1 MSRATFF
8 KLHSWLG
15 LVTGACML
23 VIAWT
28 GSIAVF
34 KDEIDW
40 LLTPAARAD
49 AARPVRP
56 LDEIIAAARAQH
68 PDRRVVL
75 NMPYGPHWAYTAYAY
90 GKGNARFVYIDPATA
105 TVTRD
110 DEMNGYTWNAGY
122 FVRQLHVRM
131 LMGLWGRVLVGIF
144 GVALVLSV
152 ITSLWIYRDW
162 LRSLVRV
169 RRGAGRR
176 IFHMDL
182 HKAVGLWALAFNVMF
197 GATGAVLGIENLYR
211 QIYKAP
217 AAPAAS
223 AATVV
228 ETTPEAAAMRLPAG
242 ASIGATVA
250 ALAAADRAFVP
261 MVVDMTPSLAA
272 GRGALI
278 VRGDHPGALIAK
290 DASAYTI
297 DLATGTVTA
306 ATDARRAPWG
316 MYLYNVLDP
325 LHFGYFGDHAGAA
338 VGYAVKVLWALAGLT
353 PGVLSITGGYMWV
366 LRRQRSRAS
375 AAARRA
381 MIAGASALASTSPAA
396 APAASAAP
404 SPSPSFAPS
413 PVAAAASRTITSG
426 AAIAAAPKAVP
437 ASALA
442 QADHARAASRVAAWS
457 YAVGLCAFLLAGYWL
472 QAAVWQ
478 RGWPLTELLWQHWI
492 VKPLCL
498 AIVCFP
504 LTLLALWLGRHV
516 RHAAA
521 AAHAEPLDAVSAGR
535 TATLGL
541 LGAVPVGLL
550 YLAATAVLN

>member
-15 LVTGACML
+15 LVTGAFLL

-49 AARPVRP
+49 ATRPVRP
-56 LDEIIAAARAQH
+56 LDEILAAARAQH
-68 PDRRVVL
+68 PDRRIVL

-90 GKGNARFVYIDPATA
+90 GKGTNRFLYIDPATA
-105 TVTRD
+105 IVTRD
-110 DEMNGYTWNAGY
+110 DEMRGYSWNAGY

-182 HKAVGLWALAFNVMF
+182 HKAVGLWALAFNMMF
-197 GATGAVLGIENLYR
+197 GATGAVLGIENLYN
-211 QIYKAP
+211 QIYKAAAP
-217 AAPAAS
+217 AAPAPAATALAATGPAATGPAATALAATGPAVVPASAS
-223 AATVV
+223 AA
-228 ETTPEAAAMRLPAG
+228 AAASTPAVRLPA
-242 ASIGATVA
+242 SPSVGATVA
-250 ALAAADRAFVP
+250 ALAAADRAFTP
-261 MVVDMTPSLAA
+261 MVIEVTPAVRP

-297 DLATGTVTA
+297 DLATGAVTA
-306 ATDARRAPWG
+306 ALDARRAAWG
-316 MYLYNVLDP
+316 SYLYNILDP
-325 LHFGYFGDHAGAA
+325 LHFGYLGDEAGAV
-338 VGYAVKVLWALAGLT
+338 VGYAVKILWALAGLT

-366 LRRQRSRAS
+366 LRRQRSRAA

-381 MIAGASALASTSPAA
+381 MTSAIAD
-396 APAASAAP
+396 
-404 SPSPSFAPS
+404 
-413 PVAAAASRTITSG
+413 VAAQGSGSVASR
-426 AAIAAAPKAVP
+426 A
-437 ASALA
+437 
-442 QADHARAASRVAAWS
+442 HVA
-457 YAVGLCAFLLAGYWL
+457 GLCAFLLAGYWL
-472 QAAVWQ
+472 QASVWQ

-498 AIVCFP
+498 TIVCFP
-504 LTLLALWLGRHV
+504 LTLLALWLGRQAL
-516 RHAAA
+516 RA
-521 AAHAEPLDAVSAGR
+521 AAHPRGERPAALAAGR

-550 YLAATAVLN
+550 YLVATAVLN

>member
-90 GKGNARFVYIDPATA
+90 GKGNTRFVYIDPATA

-110 DEMNGYTWNAGY
+110 DEMNGYAWNAGY

-152 ITSLWIYRDW
+152 LTSLWIYRDW

-176 IFHMDL
+176 IFHMDV

-217 AAPAAS
+217 AVPAAS

-228 ETTPEAAAMRLPAG
+228 ETTPAAAAMRLPAG

-316 MYLYNVLDP
+316 LYLYNVLDP
-325 LHFGYFGDHAGAA
+325 LHFGYFGDDAGAV

-366 LRRQRSRAS
+366 LRRRRSRAS

-381 MIAGASALASTSPAA
+381 MIAGASA
-396 APAASAAP
+396 AP
-404 SPSPSFAPS
+404 SPSPVAP
-413 PVAAAASRTITSG
+413 V
-426 AAIAAAPKAVP
+426 VP
-437 ASALA
+437 AGAG
-442 QADHARAASRVAAWS
+442 ASRVAAWS

-498 AIVCFP
+498 TIVCFP
-504 LTLLALWLGRHV
+504 LTLLALWLGRQA

-521 AAHAEPLDAVSAGR
+521 AAHAQPLDAVSAGR
-535 TATLGL
+535 TVTLGL
-541 LGAVPVGLL
+541 LGAVPLGLL